1 MYIVKDI
8 PIALVSPENK
18 DYERALGLASDY
30 DESVPSTHKAMK
42 MSKLIKDPLKLVR
55 RAKAIVGVWGTDDY
69 DGKDD
74 TEENVWVP
82 FKRALSEMGFTPD
95 QINAIA
101 RFEIDETILE

>member
-1 MYIVKDI
+1 MVSLIKI
-8 PIALVSPENK
+8 ETISPEGK
-18 DYERALGLASDY
+18 DYDRALGLASDY
-30 DESVPSTHKAMK
+30 DECVPSTAKASK
-42 MSKLIKDPLKLVR
+42 MAKLIKDPHKLVR
-55 RAKAIVGVWGTDDY
+55 RAKAIVGVWSTDDY

-82 FKRALSEMGFTPD
+82 FRNALRDMGFTPD